1 MASRRGARSS
11 QALSPTDPLDYQDPG
26 DLWIPEESK
35 SFEDAHVEHSISRYS
50 DKSFLKSLGRP
61 PPCRAKAR
69 GGSWG
74 AACARSTNSKAIRTL
89 KCLHMILSKHPSNQ
103 PVCVGM
109 TVPVVKIL
117 QNSPNS
123 L

>member
-26 DLWIPEESK
+26 DLWIPEESER
-35 SFEDAHVEHSISRYS
+35 FEDAQVEHSISRYS

-61 PPCRAKAR
+61 PPCRAKAWD
-69 GGSWG
+69 GSWG
-74 AACARSTNSKAIRTL
+74 GGTCQKYKFQGNETL
-89 KCLHMILSKHPSNQ
+89 KCLHVILSKHPCNQ
-103 PVCVGM
+103 PVRVGM

-117 QNSPNS
+117 QNFPNS

>member
-26 DLWIPEESK
+26 DLWIPEVSER
-35 SFEDAHVEHSISRYS
+35 FEDAQVEHSISRYS

-61 PPCRAKAR
+61 PPCRAKAWD
-69 GGSWG
+69 GSWG
-74 AACARSTNSKAIRTL
+74 VARARSTNSKAMREL
-89 KCLHMILSKHPSNQ
+89 KCLHVILSKHPCNQ
-103 PVCVGM
+103 PVRVGM

-117 QNSPNS
+117 QNFPNS